1 MREKARD
8 CCIWFNI
15 VKALEDSSGVDVRT
29 ETPAA
34 CSAEPSPTI
43 MWSQTSFLSVL
54 QGPLCRHPCPPYALA
69 WGSSTIMAAG
79 CDRRVLVYGANGEL
93 LCGVCVCTV
102 CCDFFFLCR
111 QGGTAV

>member
-8 CCIWFNI
+8 CCMWFNI
-15 VKALEDSSGVDVRT
+15 VKALEDSSGVGVRT
-29 ETPAA
+29 ERHLLLVLQNLAQT
-34 CSAEPSPTI
+34 T

-93 LCGVCVCTV
+93 VCVWCVCVCMHCV
-102 CCDFFFLCR
+102 L
-111 QGGTAV
+111 

>member
-8 CCIWFNI
+8 CCMWFNI
-15 VKALEDSSGVDVRT
+15 VKALEDSSGVGVHT
-29 ETPAA
+29 ERHLLLVLQNLAQT
-34 CSAEPSPTI
+34 T
-43 MWSQTSFLSVL
+43 MWSQSSFLSVL

-93 LCGVCVCTV
+93 VCVCV
-102 CCDFFFLCR
+102 CVCMHCVL
-111 QGGTAV
+111 